1 MDPDPDPATTF
12 YWLIVIIL
20 AIFTFLVSLSEAS
33 ASAISEKKIREN
45 AEDGDKKAKRLVKL
59 WDKQSKTTDTA
70 IVSTLLAGLSSF
82 AVIVLMYFMRLTVFY
97 ASYVPKT
104 FLETLSSSPYTELF
118 GFFSLFTLAVAFTV
132 CFASLCVVFPRK
144 YGSQHC
150 DKIAP
155 ALSGFLLFVRAVFTP
170 LTLVITAIAHLFILV
185 FGGDPKYE
193 DDAVTEDEIL
203 SMVDEGEE
211 SGVIEESQKEM
222 INNIFEFDDLVA
234 GDVMT
239 HRTHMEAVEVND
251 DIVTVVEKAIT
262 EGYSRLPVYEDD
274 LDNIKGILYVKDLL
288 KYVGTSAPTY
298 LKPSDIM
305 REATFIPQSKK
316 CRDLFSEMTE
326 KHVQMVIVADE
337 YGGVAGI
344 VTIEDLIES
353 IMGNIQD
360 EFDDE
365 QEEIE
370 QISEDIF
377 NIEGTSAIEDVEE
390 LLDIEFPEGEY
401 DTVAGY
407 IMSILGRIPEAD
419 EHPIIEYEGFG
430 FMVAEMEDRRI
441 VRVIVE
447 RLPEEAELDDDE
459 KSEKDKKEK
468 SDKKDKL
475 DKK

>member
-12 YWLIVIIL
+12 CWLTVIVL
-20 AIFTFLVSLSEAS
+20 AIFTFLVSLADSS
-33 ASAISEKKIREN
+33 AAAISEKKIRED

-70 IVSTLLAGLSSF
+70 IVFTILASALSF
-82 AVIVLMYFMRLTVFY
+82 ALVMMMYFMRLTVFY
-97 ASYVPKT
+97 AMHLPATKQGLVGEVADATLCGYLALLTLVLVFVIT
-104 FLETLSSSPYTELF
+104 FTSI
-118 GFFSLFTLAVAFTV
+118 
-132 CFASLCVVFPRK
+132 CVVFPRK

-155 ALSGFLLFVRAVFTP
+155 ALSGFLLFIRAVLTP
-170 LTLVITAIAHLFILV
+170 LTVIITAIAHLFVLI
-185 FGGDPKYE
+185 FGGDPKYD

-239 HRTHMEAVEVND
+239 HRTHMEAVEASE

-305 REATFIPQSKK
+305 REATFVPQSKK

-407 IMSILGRIPEAD
+407 IMSVLGRIPEAD
-419 EHPIIEYEGFG
+419 EHPIVEHEGFG
-430 FMVAEMEDRRI
+430 FMVAEMDDRRI
-441 VRVIVE
+441 VRIIVE
-447 RLPEEAELDDDE
+447 RLPEETEEA
-459 KSEKDKKEK
+459 
-468 SDKKDKL
+468 
-475 DKK
+475 